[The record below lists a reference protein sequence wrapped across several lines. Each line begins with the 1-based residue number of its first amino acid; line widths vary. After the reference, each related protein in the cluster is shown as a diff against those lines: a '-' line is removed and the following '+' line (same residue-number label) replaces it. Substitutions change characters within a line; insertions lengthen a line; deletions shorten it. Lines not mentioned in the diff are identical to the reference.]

1 MNPTQQ
7 RPALVF
13 EMLDHVNSQPDHRSR
28 VKLLASYRC
37 FELNTILQINY
48 RNDIRF
54 DLPPGVPKFQRDNG
68 DPSMSMARTI
78 NVVREFAELDIRR
91 TDIKPY
97 LKLKKWIAMLESINE
112 REAEVLILAKDHK
125 LQLKWS
131 NVTRQ
136 VVQEALS
143 GIL

>member
-1 MNPTQQ
+1 
-7 RPALVF
+7 
-13 EMLDHVNSQPDHRSR
+13 
-28 VKLLASYRC
+28 
-37 FELNTILQINY
+37 
-48 RNDIRF
+48 
-54 DLPPGVPKFQRDNG
+54 
-68 DPSMSMARTI
+68 MSMARTI
-78 NVVREFAELDIRR
+78 NVVREFAELDVRR

-97 LKLKKWIAMLESINE
+97 MKLKKWIAMLESINE